1 MLKLY
6 PSPAGLTLTNPNPP
20 LGVSPLSVRVHDRA
34 RGRSRHRES
43 IISGMDV
50 AVEEGRQRMGVGRD
64 GRNVKEGETRQ
75 PRATPPH
82 PPSSPS
88 LPPPTPTTGH
98 GQKHIAFPK
107 QFLRRAQP
115 FLHLFPMPRTAVPL
129 WSSPTSLRP
138 PPSPPA
144 SCPSLAS
151 PLIMHPP
158 VSSSLPR
165 PSLPPSLLSSPLVRR
180 SGWGSGWGI
189 KPRQDDLE
197 RPSFGGKEGGEYGRV
212 EGKGGGARMN
222 SW

>member
-115 FLHLFPMPRTAVPL
+115 FLHLFPMPRTAAPL

-151 PLIMHPP
+151 PLIMH
-158 VSSSLPR
+158 LPHSR
-165 PSLPPSLLSSPLVRR
+165 VPPSLLPYCL
-180 SGWGSGWGI
+180 
-189 KPRQDDLE
+189 
-197 RPSFGGKEGGEYGRV
+197 RP
-212 EGKGGGARMN
+212 
-222 SW
+222 W